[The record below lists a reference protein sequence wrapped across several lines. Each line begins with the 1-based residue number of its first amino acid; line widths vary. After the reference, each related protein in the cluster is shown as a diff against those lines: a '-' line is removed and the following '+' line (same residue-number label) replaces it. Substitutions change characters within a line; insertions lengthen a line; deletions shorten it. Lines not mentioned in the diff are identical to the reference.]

1 MSFGSGAMTNSIGD
15 LSQAEVF
22 FVIGSNTTEAH
33 PIVGLEIKKA
43 LRNGAKLIVAD
54 PRETWL
60 AKRADVWLRQK
71 PGSNVAL
78 VNAMASIVLEEG
90 MEDSG
95 FIAERTENFEEFKAG
110 LDGFSLEEA
119 STATGVPA
127 ELIKSAARLYAG
139 AERAAIIYAMG
150 VTQHERGTDNVLAL
164 ANLAM
169 LTGNVGKPGSGVNPL
184 RGQNNVQGACDVG
197 CLPDFLP
204 GYAKVA
210 DESARRKFRDAW
222 GTEPPASP
230 GLTVVEMTQ
239 AALEGKIKAMF
250 IMGENPVVSDPDSS
264 HVKEALEALDFLVV
278 SDLFL
283 TDTAALADVV
293 LPAASFAEKDGT
305 FTNTERRVQ
314 RVRRAVAPPGE
325 AKPDSEIIAL
335 LSKAMGFDFDSDPE
349 RLFSELAS
357 LASQYS
363 GISYGKLEGGG
374 VQWPCPSPEHPGT
387 PVLHV
392 GAFSRGKGKFHAV
405 RPLPLSEALDEEF
418 PLLLTTGRILHQ
430 YHTASM
436 SGRTEL
442 NELAPEVFVEI
453 NPSDADALGLKDGNL
468 ARVASR
474 RGEVAARVRATD
486 RVPAGTVF
494 MPFHYP
500 ESPANALTGGALDP
514 SSKIP
519 PLKTTPVR
527 VSKL

>member
-1 MSFGSGAMTNSIGD
+1 MTNSIGD

-22 FVIGSNTTEAH
+22 FIIGSNTTEAH
-33 PIVGLEIKKA
+33 PIVALEIKKA

-60 AKRADVWLRQK
+60 AKRAEIWLRLK

-78 VNAMASIVLEEG
+78 LNAMASVILKEG
-90 MEDSG
+90 LEDSG
-95 FIAERTENFEEFKAG
+95 FIAERTEGFEEFKAG
-110 LDGFSLEEA
+110 LEGFSLEWASAEA
-119 STATGVPA
+119 GVPA
-127 ELIKSAARLYAG
+127 DLIEKAARLYAG

-210 DESARRKFRDAW
+210 DGDARERFHKAWSA
-222 GTEPPASP
+222 EVPPSP
-230 GLTVVEMTQ
+230 GLTAVEMTR
-239 AALEGKIKAMF
+239 AALEGKLKVMF

-264 HVKEALEALDFLVV
+264 HVKKALESLDFLVV

-293 LPAASFAEKDGT
+293 FPAASFAEKDGT

-314 RVRRAVAPPGE
+314 RVRSAIAPPGE
-325 AKPDSEIIAL
+325 AKADSEMIAL
-335 LSKAMGFDFDSDPE
+335 LAKEMGFNVESNPE
-349 RLFSELAS
+349 RIFGELATVIP
-357 LASQYS
+357 QYS
-363 GISYGKLEGGG
+363 GISYEKLESGG
-374 VQWPCPSPEHPGT
+374 VQWPCSDRDHPGT
-387 PVLHV
+387 PILHV

-405 RPLPLSEALDEEF
+405 RALPLSQAPDDEF
-418 PLLLTTGRILHQ
+418 PLMLTTGRVLHQ
-430 YHTASM
+430 YHTISM

-442 NELAPEVFVEI
+442 NELEPGVFLEI
-453 NPSDADALGLKDGNL
+453 NPTDAAALDLGDGDP

-474 RGEVAARVRATD
+474 RGEVVARVRTTE
-486 RVPAGTVF
+486 RVPRGTVF

-500 ESPANALTGGALDP
+500 ESPANILTGGALDP
-514 SSKIP
+514 RSKIP
-519 PLKTTPVR
+519 PLKTTAVR
-527 VSKL
+527 VEKA